1 MKRGVGLLLLV
12 LGVPMIEGGL
22 APFLPT
28 VARPDL
34 SLLVVLALA
43 FCWRSTAGGLVLA
56 AVSGFAVD
64 LFSGGLLGQHA
75 LLRVGVFAAARLLS
89 LHVNLLGVL
98 AQTLFAGA
106 ATAAHAV
113 GVAALT
119 ALFSPGAG
127 LGLVAPGDVALH
139 AGVNALLA
147 PLVTAVVSTLVSWLG
162 DEDAGRRA
170 LRLEP
175 RSWAA

>member
-1 MKRGVGLLLLV
+1 MKRVVGLGLLV

-64 LFSGGLLGQHA
+64 LFSGGLMGLHG
-75 LLRVGVFAAARLLS
+75 LLRVLVFTAARVLS

-98 AQTLFAGA
+98 AQMLFAGA

-119 ALFSPGAG
+119 SLFAPGAG
-127 LGLVAPGDVALH
+127 HGLVAPGDVALH

-147 PLVTAVVSTLVSWLG
+147 PLVTACVSSLVAWLG
-162 DEDAGRRA
+162 DDEAGRRA